1 MENTRTMEVEEAE
14 FLEAFERLREEDQ
27 KRFLAVL
34 EAMTASDEIWQLSI
48 SFMDIVGRHEPRD
61 SQYSQ
66 DALFVLA
73 RALDGDKTCMGI
85 VKATLAEAEE
95 AEADPA

>member
-1 MENTRTMEVEEAE
+1 MENTSKSKDVTEAE
-14 FLEAFERLREEDQ
+14 FLETFRGLREEDQ

-48 SFMDIVGRHEPRD
+48 SFMEIVGRHEPRD
-61 SQYSQ
+61 PQYSQ
-66 DALFVLA
+66 DTLFVLA

-85 VKATLAEAEE
+85 VKATLAEEQ
-95 AEADPA
+95 EADNE